1 YSLQNCIEQKSDL
14 PPVAHIIIPNKS
26 LRSKTNTTQNTE
38 HPRLQKQTDT
48 KEIQKTTPPPPPNP
62 TKTTNKSNIP
72 RPTHKSTIKV
82 EIKKKENGEQS
93 NQQIPKQ
100 QMKGKTARQTPTKE
114 TPAQKASTK
123 KDRSNQNQL
132 PIPEK
137 GTPSGPI
144 SPSHNAMPGLPIPKQ
159 DGSKHSPS
167 DALKIPSK
175 DIPGSDSSTPKP
187 SSVPAVPIQKGDGGH
202 SPSNQLPIPGK

>member
-1 YSLQNCIEQKSDL
+1 MYSLQNCIEQKSDL
-14 PPVAHIIIPNKS
+14 PPVAHIIIPNKL
-26 LRSKTNTTQNTE
+26 LRSKTNTTQDTE
-38 HPRLQKQTDT
+38 HPRLQKQKGTASQNR
-48 KEIQKTTPPPPPNP
+48 KEIQKTTPPPPNP

-100 QMKGKTARQTPTKE
+100 EMKGKTARQTPTKE

-123 KDRSNQNQL
+123 KDRSNQDPFNRTK
-132 PIPEK
+132 PKPDTE
-137 GTPSGPI
+137 S
-144 SPSHNAMPGLPIPKQ
+144 SPTTNTTVHGLPNKKQ

-167 DALKIPSK
+167 DALNIPPKSV
-175 DIPGSDSSTPKP
+175 PGSDSSTPKP
-187 SSVPAVPIQKGDGGH
+187 SSVPAVPIQK
-202 SPSNQLPIPGK
+202 